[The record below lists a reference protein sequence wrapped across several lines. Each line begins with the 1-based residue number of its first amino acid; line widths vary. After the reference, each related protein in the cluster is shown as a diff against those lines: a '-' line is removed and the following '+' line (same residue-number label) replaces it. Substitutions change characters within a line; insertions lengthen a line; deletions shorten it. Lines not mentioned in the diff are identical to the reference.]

1 MEKTFEKL
9 DYNNTW
15 GQYTDIE
22 ASAIPVAAKAIIK
35 KNLEPIK
42 PTEPINLI
50 KPIKK
55 EEEAI
60 QSYHVSNNLTKFQF
74 CIFVII
80 LYLTCHVI
88 LIF

>member
-15 GQYTDIE
+15 GQYADIE
-22 ASAIPVAAKAIIK
+22 ASAIPVATKAIIK
-35 KNLEPIK
+35 KNLEPIN
-42 PTEPINLI
+42 PI

-55 EEEAI
+55 EEAI
-60 QSYHVSNNLTKFQF
+60 QTYHVSNKLSKFQF

>member
-22 ASAIPVAAKAIIK
+22 SSAIPVAAKAIIK
-35 KNLEPIK
+35 KNPEPIK
-42 PTEPINLI
+42 PI

-55 EEEAI
+55 EEEEEVI

>member
-22 ASAIPVAAKAIIK
+22 ESSAPVTKIIVK
-35 KNLEPIK
+35 KNLESIK
-42 PTEPINLI
+42 PINPI

-55 EEEAI
+55 EEEVI
-60 QSYHVSNNLTKFQF
+60 QTYRVSNKLTKFQF

-80 LYLTCHVI
+80 LYLTFHVI
-88 LIF
+88 LII